1 MRINVGIAGVG
12 FHVPEN
18 IVTNQ
23 EFEKYVGVKA
33 DWIEDKIGIEERRFA
48 SKDQALSDLAF
59 LAAMQ
64 ALESAG
70 LHAQDIDLIIVSAIN
85 PDKRAPAT
93 AAIMQKKLG
102 APKAAAFDINV
113 GGCPGSCYSL
123 VIGQQFIASG
133 MYKNVL
139 VISGDIYSK
148 LVDLTDRNVAVF
160 FGDGVGAVVL
170 RQCKE
175 NKGFLSSLLGADGEW
190 GVEKIICEG
199 GSRIP
204 ITREAFDN
212 NKLVITMDNKEVW
225 KFGTKILPLIVE
237 QVTKDA
243 GFQLTDLDWIIPHQS
258 NLNMIR
264 YGMKKLNL
272 PMSKTYTNIHKFANT
287 GGGSVLISL
296 AEAVQLGLIK
306 PGQLIVLSSFG
317 AGFSWGSILTRW
329 CCKEDFEF

>member
-113 GGCPGSCYSL
+113 GGCPGSC
-123 VIGQQFIASG
+123 
-133 MYKNVL
+133 
-139 VISGDIYSK
+139 
-148 LVDLTDRNVAVF
+148 F

-264 YGMKKLNL
+264 YGMKKLKL